1 MHRSVT
7 TRMIAKAAG
16 VSQTTV
22 SFVLNHRRDIAI
34 PDATRQRVLD
44 TADELGWRPNHM
56 LSALS
61 TGRTRL
67 IGLWSSVLDEPYHT
81 TVFHCLEAL
90 LREDGY
96 AVLISPARKQ
106 GYHEFDLGMF
116 AKWAV
121 DGLIALDGPKH
132 ITRFLKENPLSQ
144 VPMLCLDSFERAHGT
159 AVDEVYVDVLPAV
172 RQALDYLL
180 QTGHRRIA
188 SLGGSW
194 DETNPRSR
202 EYHRFMAAAG
212 LPEELI
218 PFALRPGKRHRETAY
233 HTLLAYLEK
242 HACPD
247 ALFCD
252 SDETAMGAYR
262 ALCETGHRVPADLSL
277 FGIDGIIDT
286 QYLETPLTTVIQPIP
301 ELCAAGWRLLKERMA
316 NPKLPPRREVLTA
329 QLEIRASF
337 RERIVPA
344 GRAATRK
351 GAARRAKPST
361 L

>member
-1 MHRSVT
+1 MHRSIT
-7 TRMIAKAAG
+7 TRTIAKAAG

-44 TADELGWRPNHM
+44 TADKLGWRPNHM

-121 DGLIALDGPKH
+121 DGLIALDAPKH
-132 ITRFLKENPLSQ
+132 AIHFLKEHPEWQ
-144 VPMLCLDSFERAHGT
+144 VPMLCMDSFERVHGT
-159 AVDEVYVDVLPAV
+159 AMDEVYVNVLPAV
-172 RQALDYLL
+172 REALEYLL
-180 QTGHRRIA
+180 KTGHRRIA

-194 DETNPRSR
+194 DNRNPRTR
-202 EYHRFMAAAG
+202 EYCRFMTKAG

-218 PFALRPGKRHRETAY
+218 SFVLTPGERHRKTAY
-233 HTLLAYLEK
+233 QALKNYLDI
-242 HACPD
+242 HGCPD

-301 ELCAAGWRLLKERMA
+301 EMCAAGWRLLKERMA
-316 NPKLPPRREVLTA
+316 NPELPPRHETLTA
-329 QLEIRASF
+329 KLDTRASF
-337 RERIVPA
+337 RDRSIPP
-344 GRAATRK
+344 TS
-351 GAARRAKPST
+351 P
-361 L
+361 